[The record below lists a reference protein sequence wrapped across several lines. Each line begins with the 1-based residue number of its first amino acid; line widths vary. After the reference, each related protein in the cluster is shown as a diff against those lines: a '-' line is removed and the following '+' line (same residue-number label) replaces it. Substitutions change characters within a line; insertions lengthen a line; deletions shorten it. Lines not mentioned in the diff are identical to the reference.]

1 MTTKL
6 YDHAAYLDILRPD
19 RLEYRFDCAKD
30 AFKTCPVEFDTIA
43 FSGCSGTMFGP
54 ILALHL
60 NKEMILVRK
69 EQDCPSNNKRIRKL
83 QGHINHSQR
92 RVEGYTECKR
102 YIIVDDQVSM
112 GDTVKRMAKEIRAFA
127 PEAQC
132 VAVYQYFEAGFL
144 TPHQGGGYIQ
154 EIFQPPAKSES
165 AVGVLDALVF
175 MAVDEAG
182 AGPSLNTDGA
192 PGILSLEE
200 AFPSASSEIFGDP
213 EITPQVSD
221 EPDGESF

>member
-19 RLEYRFDCAKD
+19 MLEYRFACAKD
-30 AFKTCPVEFDTIA
+30 AFKTCPVEFDAIA

-54 ILALHL
+54 MLALHL

-69 EQDCPSNNKRIRKL
+69 EQDCPSSHKKIRKL
-83 QGHINHSQR
+83 QGLVNHSQR

-127 PEAQC
+127 PEAHC
-132 VAVYQYFEAGFL
+132 VAVYQYFEATFI
-144 TPHQGGGYIQ
+144 TPGIARYIR
-154 EIFQPPAKSES
+154 EIFQSPAKSEA
-165 AVGVLDALVF
+165 AVGVDPDKL
-175 MAVDEAG
+175 EAG
-182 AGPSLNTDGA
+182 VLYPLDDSSGVYSDGA
-192 PGILSLEE
+192 VGTLSLEYILSD
-200 AFPSASSEIFGDP
+200 ANSET
-213 EITPQVSD
+213 EMTPQVSD

>member
-1 MTTKL
+1 MPPKL
-6 YDHAAYLDILRPD
+6 YNHAAYLDILRPD
-19 RLEYRFDCAKD
+19 RLAERFERAKQ
-30 AFKTCPVEFDTIA
+30 AFRVNDFQFDTIA

-54 ILALHL
+54 MLALHL

-69 EQDCPSNNKRIRKL
+69 EQDCTSSDKKLRKL
-83 QGHINHSQR
+83 QGLVNHSQR

-132 VAVYQYFEAGFL
+132 VAVFQYFEATFI
-144 TPHQGGGYIQ
+144 TPGSAHYLQ
-154 EIFQPPAKSES
+154 EIFQSPAKSEA
-165 AVGVLDALVF
+165 AVGVDPDKL
-175 MAVDEAG
+175 EAG
-182 AGPSLNTDGA
+182 VLYPLDDSSGVYSDGA
-192 PGILSLEE
+192 VGTLSLEYILSD
-200 AFPSASSEIFGDP
+200 ANSET
-213 EITPQVSD
+213 EMTPQVSD

>member
-19 RLEYRFDCAKD
+19 KLAERFERAKQ
-30 AFKTCPVEFDTIA
+30 AFRVNDFQFDTIA

-54 ILALHL
+54 MLALHL

-69 EQDCPSNNKRIRKL
+69 EQDCTSSDKKLRKL
-83 QGHINHSQR
+83 QGLVNHSQR

-127 PEAQC
+127 PDAQC
-132 VAVYQYFEAGFL
+132 MAVYQYFEANFL
-144 TPHQGGGYIQ
+144 TPHRGGGYIQ

-182 AGPSLNTDGA
+182 AGPSLNTDGV